1 MERVTEPTR
10 TELGQ
15 IESARLQLGRGTR
28 VEVRNHFI
36 SSWSNGFEV
45 TGVEGDGYRV
55 RRVSDNV
62 ELPAT
67 FMPDEVRPQLFA
79 RR

>member
-1 MERVTEPTR
+1 MEQLPDTTR
-10 TELGQ
+10 TPLAPTE
-15 IESARLQLGRGTR
+15 LGRGTR

-36 SSWSNGFEV
+36 SSWSDGFEV
-45 TGVEGDGYRV
+45 TRVLGDGYRV
-55 RRVSDNV
+55 RRVSDHF

-67 FMPDEVRPQLFA
+67 FPPDEVRPRTLL

>member
-1 MERVTEPTR
+1 
-10 TELGQ
+10 
-15 IESARLQLGRGTR
+15 

-36 SSWSNGFEV
+36 SSWSGGFEV
-45 TGVEGDGYRV
+45 SRVEGDGYRL

-67 FMPDEVRPQLFA
+67 FSPDDVRPKVLVHL
-79 RR
+79 

>member
-1 MERVTEPTR
+1 M
-10 TELGQ
+10 ELGADMTRSV
-15 IESARLQLGRGTR
+15 IGRGTR

-36 SSWSNGFEV
+36 SSWSDGFEV
-45 TGVEGDGYRV
+45 SRVDSEGYRV

-67 FMPDEVRPQLFA
+67 FAPDEVRPKTLL

>member
-1 MERVTEPTR
+1 MDVTPGMTR
-10 TELGQ
+10 FALGC
-15 IESARLQLGRGTR
+15 GTR

-45 TGVEGDGYRV
+45 TRVEGDGYRV

-67 FMPDEVRPQLFA
+67 FTPDEVRPQL
-79 RR
+79 RSGR